1 MVGCLTN
8 RNPRGCY
15 GCTRQPGRMSRN
27 KADSNHSTLAFR
39 GQGVRREVNRQPS
52 RIADIAPQHPLS
64 ELEPQLVR
72 RGVLPPL
79 LSVVV
84 PVKNEEAAIAL
95 FVERVS
101 AVLDG
106 IALNQSWEILFI
118 DDGSTDST
126 LGAIAAANS
135 RERRVRALSLSRNF
149 GKEAA
154 LSAGL
159 DHARGRAVI
168 PMDVD
173 LQDPPEVLPEMV
185 AKWLDGY
192 EMVFG
197 VRRCRSS
204 DSLAKRL
211 TAGLYYRAH
220 NAVSKDK
227 IPENAGDFR
236 LLDRK
241 VVEVIRKLP
250 ERNRFMKGLFAWA
263 GFKQAAVEYDRVE
276 RETGKSKFSYW
287 KLWTLA
293 LDGIT
298 SASTV
303 PLRIW
308 SYVGAFVALVAIAY
322 SAFIAAD
329 TMVFGNPVPGYASI
343 IVSVLFLGG
352 IQLISLGVL
361 GEYVGRI
368 LTETKQRPL
377 YVVRDTIGID
387 SETVR

>member
-1 MVGCLTN
+1 MPAQRKKPVLMSPPSVGDLRGELVKRGMV
-8 RNPRGCY
+8 
-15 GCTRQPGRMSRN
+15 
-27 KADSNHSTLAFR
+27 A
-39 GQGVRREVNRQPS
+39 
-52 RIADIAPQHPLS
+52 
-64 ELEPQLVR
+64 
-72 RGVLPPL
+72 PL
-79 LSVVV
+79 LSLIV
-84 PVKNEEAAIAL
+84 PVKNEEEAIL
-95 FVERVS
+95 PFIERVETILETV
-101 AVLDG
+101 AG
-106 IALNQSWEILFI
+106 TEGWEILFV

-126 LGAIAAANS
+126 LAAIVAAHG
-135 RERRVRALSLSRNF
+135 RDQRVRALSLSRNF

-159 DHARGRAVI
+159 DHARGSAVI

-173 LQDPPEVLPEMV
+173 MQDPPEVLPEMV
-185 AKWLDGY
+185 AKWRDGH

-197 VRRCRSS
+197 IRRCRAS
-204 DSLAKRL
+204 DGWAKRL

-220 NAVSKDK
+220 NAVSADK

-241 VVEVIRKLP
+241 VVDVIRAMP

-263 GFKQAAVEYDRVE
+263 GFRQASVEYDRVE
-276 RETGKSKFSYW
+276 RATGTTKFNYW

-308 SYVGAFVALVAIAY
+308 SYVGAMIAFFALSYGTFLAV
-322 SAFIAAD
+322 D
-329 TMVFGNPVPGYASI
+329 TMMFGNPVPGYASI
-343 IVSVLFLGG
+343 MVSVLFLGG
-352 IQLISLGVL
+352 VQLISLGVL

-377 YVVRDTIGID
+377 YVVRDTVGLD
-387 SETVR
+387 TDLVR

>member
-1 MVGCLTN
+1 VGAQQ
-8 RNPRGCY
+8 RKKPVIGA
-15 GCTRQPGRMSRN
+15 S
-27 KADSNHSTLAFR
+27 AS
-39 GQGVRREVNRQPS
+39 
-52 RIADIAPQHPLS
+52 IADLGAA
-64 ELEPQLVR
+64 LVK
-72 RGVLPPL
+72 RGMVAPL

-84 PVKNEEAAIAL
+84 PVKNEEQAIL
-95 FVERVS
+95 GFVERV
-101 AVLDG
+101 G
-106 IALNQSWEILFI
+106 IILESIAGAEGWEILFV
-118 DDGSTDST
+118 DDGSTDAT
-126 LGAIAAANS
+126 LATIVAANQ
-135 RERRVRALSLSRNF
+135 RDGRVRALSLSRNF

-159 DHARGRAVI
+159 DHARGAAVI

-185 AKWLDGY
+185 AKWREGH

-197 VRRCRSS
+197 IRRCRDS
-204 DSLAKRL
+204 DGWAKRV

-220 NAVSKDK
+220 NMVSQDK

-241 VVEVIRKLP
+241 VVEVIRALP

-263 GFKQAAVEYDRVE
+263 GFKQAAVEYDRAE
-276 RETGKSKFSYW
+276 RETGTTKFGYW

-298 SASTV
+298 SNSTV

-308 SYVGAFVALVAIAY
+308 SYLGALIALLAIAY
-322 SAFIAAD
+322 SAFLIID
-329 TMVFGNPVPGYASI
+329 TMMFGNPVPGYASI
-343 IVSVLFLGG
+343 MTSVLFLGG
-352 IQLISLGVL
+352 VQLISLGVL
-361 GEYVGRI
+361 GEYVGRV

-377 YVVRDTIGID
+377 YVVRDTVG
-387 SETVR
+387 

>member
-1 MVGCLTN
+1 M
-8 RNPRGCY
+8 
-15 GCTRQPGRMSRN
+15 
-27 KADSNHSTLAFR
+27 
-39 GQGVRREVNRQPS
+39 NRQPS

-64 ELEPQLVR
+64 ELEPQLVK

-84 PVKNEEAAIAL
+84 PVKNEESAIAL

-101 AVLDG
+101 AILDG

-126 LGAIAAANS
+126 LAAIAAANA

-263 GFKQAAVEYDRVE
+263 GFKQAAVEYDRVG

-387 SETVR
+387 SDIVR

>member
-1 MVGCLTN
+1 MAAQRKRPVMARSLSVGDL
-8 RNPRGCY
+8 R
-15 GCTRQPGRMSRN
+15 
-27 KADSNHSTLAFR
+27 A
-39 GQGVRREVNRQPS
+39 
-52 RIADIAPQHPLS
+52 
-64 ELEPQLVR
+64 QLVK
-72 RGVLPPL
+72 RGMVAPM

-84 PVKNEEAAIAL
+84 PVKNEEESIYP
-95 FVERVS
+95 FIERVG
-101 AVLDG
+101 AILDS
-106 IALNQSWEILFI
+106 IAPEEGWEILFV
-118 DDGSTDST
+118 DDGSSDAT
-126 LGAIAAANS
+126 LAAIVAANQ
-135 RERRVRALSLSRNF
+135 RDPRVRALSLSRNF

-154 LSAGL
+154 LTAGL
-159 DHARGRAVI
+159 DHARGNAVI

-173 LQDPPEVLPEMV
+173 MQDPPEVIPEMV
-185 AKWLDGY
+185 AKWRAGF

-197 VRRCRSS
+197 VRRCRDS
-204 DSLAKRL
+204 DPLPKRL

-220 NAVSKDK
+220 NMVSHEK

-236 LLDRK
+236 LMDRK
-241 VVEVIRKLP
+241 VVDVIRALP

-263 GFKQAAVEYDRVE
+263 GFKQSAVEYDRADRVQG
-276 RETGKSKFSYW
+276 TTKFNYW

-308 SYVGAFVALVAIAY
+308 SYVGALVALLALGYA
-322 SAFIAAD
+322 SFIAID
-329 TMVFGNPVPGYASI
+329 TMVFGNSVPGYASI
-343 IVSVLFLGG
+343 MTSVLFLGG

-377 YVVRDTIGID
+377 YVVRDTVGIE
-387 SETVR
+387 SQIVR